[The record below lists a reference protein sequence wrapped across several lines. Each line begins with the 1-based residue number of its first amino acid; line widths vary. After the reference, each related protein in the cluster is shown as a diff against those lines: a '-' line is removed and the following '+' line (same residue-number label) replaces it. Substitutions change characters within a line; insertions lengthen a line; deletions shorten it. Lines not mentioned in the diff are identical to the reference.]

1 MKPIL
6 SISDYTTLRELI
18 KHLPPQQRTK
28 EIIPLLEE
36 LDKATIVED
45 LLLDADIIRINSEV
59 EVEEKISGR
68 RFRFTLVIP
77 SKADIQSNRISVL
90 APMGI
95 ALIGFREGNEIEWN
109 MPSGV
114 KQLRIIRVGYEVV
127 KSKASRSV

>member
-18 KHLPPQQRTK
+18 KNLPPHQRTK
-28 EIIPLLEE
+28 EILPLHEE

-45 LLLDADIIRINSEV
+45 SILEEDIIRINSDV
-59 EVEEKISGR
+59 EVEEKISGKK
-68 RFRFTLVIP
+68 FRFTLVIP
-77 SKADIQSNRISVL
+77 TKADIRTNKISVL

-114 KQLRIIRVGYEVV
+114 KHLRIIRVG
-127 KSKASRSV
+127 SA

>member
-6 SISDYTTLRELI
+6 SVSDYTTLRTLI
-18 KHLPPQQRTK
+18 KNLPPQQRTK
-28 EIIPLLEE
+28 EILPLLEE

-45 LLLDADIIRINSEV
+45 ISLDADIIRINSDV
-59 EVEEKISGR
+59 EVEEKISGK

-77 SKADIQSNRISVL
+77 PKADIQKNKISVL

-95 ALIGFREGNEIEWN
+95 ALIGFREGKEVEWR

-114 KQLRIIRVGYEVV
+114 KQLRIISVGHEIA
-127 KSKASRSV
+127 KSNAGNPV